1 MTRARG
7 ASSASPVT
15 HLDFLCHVAGG
26 WTWPSAP
33 GGCVWVL
40 SSRTEGCRT
49 RGLCG
54 LRVRALPSGLCGG
67 SLHPPLG
74 TRGAFHQASS
84 ITAPLM
90 GAPPAGR
97 PPPHPTPLWPCNQSR
112 GAGSLARA
120 GSHRYQLTAWVPF
133 PFTRGRLTMADSPH
147 RGPGPPPRERPWRAI
162 GPHDLAPWRGGPP
175 LPTGRTNGAFSS
187 CQRPGSGRN
196 RPPCQPG
203 RAAASSPPCE
213 PAPPH
218 LGLGFTP

>member
-1 MTRARG
+1 MGPLFLDRG
-7 ASSASPVT
+7 VSDPGALCPQGTCPSFWAGWGVT
-15 HLDFLCHVAGG
+15 
-26 WTWPSAP
+26 PSTV
-33 GGCVWVL
+33 GD
-40 SSRTEGCRT
+40 T
-49 RGLCG
+49 RGLPPG
-54 LRVRALPSGLCGG
+54 QQPHGPSQG
-67 SLHPPLG
+67 
-74 TRGAFHQASS
+74 
-84 ITAPLM
+84 
-90 GAPPAGR
+90 GR
-97 PPPHPTPLWPCNQSR
+97 PPPHPTPPRPCNQSR

-175 LPTGRTNGAFSS
+175 LPTGRTNGAFSG